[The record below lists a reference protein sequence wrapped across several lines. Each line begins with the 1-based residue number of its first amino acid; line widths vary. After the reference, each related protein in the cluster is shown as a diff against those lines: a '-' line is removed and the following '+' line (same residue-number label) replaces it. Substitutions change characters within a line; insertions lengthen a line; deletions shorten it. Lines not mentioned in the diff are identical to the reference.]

1 MNDDPLR
8 VLADGKYAAFDG
20 MTWPAVG
27 EPTADVGWKLRYAGD
42 GLTQT
47 DRYFAASVV
56 EAYLALV
63 AKPAR
68 ERSKIVA
75 QLRRAY
81 RMQTQQTKGGA
92 T

>member
-1 MNDDPLR
+1 VSEDPLR
-8 VLADGKYAAFDG
+8 LLADGKYASFDG

-42 GLTQT
+42 ALTQT
-47 DRYFAASVV
+47 DRYFAASIV
-56 EAYLALV
+56 EAYLAVV

-68 ERSKIVA
+68 DRSKIIA

-81 RMQTQQTKGGA
+81 RMQQKKA
-92 T
+92 VPK